1 MSWFDKI
8 KSGFKSV
15 NDKISDALSN
25 IVHKQVLDPKKL
37 SELKKLLLEADLGI
51 KATKKIIDQI
61 SKLKN
66 IVPDMVQDQIKSF
79 IANSFDASLSKELIF
94 RDGLNVIVMCGV
106 NGNGKTTTIG
116 KLAYY
121 YGLKKQKA
129 VLGACDTFRAGATE
143 QLEHWAKVNAIDI
156 VKGEK
161 LPCDPASVAYK
172 AVEHAKNTKADL
184 LIIDTAGRLH
194 NNKNL
199 MEELAKLKKVI
210 LKHCDEANVHFL
222 MTIDATTGQNA
233 VRQMEDFKKL
243 IPEIQGFIVTK
254 MDSSAK
260 AGTIINIMDQFNIP
274 VYFIGTGERIEDLET
289 FSPAKFT
296 DKLFE

>member
-1 MSWFDKI
+1 MSWFDKV
-8 KSGFKSV
+8 KSGFAQ
-15 NDKISDALSN
+15 ISNSLSG
-25 IVHKQVLDPKKL
+25 IVRKQILDPKRL
-37 SELKKLLLEADLGI
+37 SEIQTLLLEADLGV
-51 KATKKIIDQI
+51 KATKRIIDQI
-61 SKLKN
+61 SQIKN
-66 IVPDMVQDQIKSF
+66 IVPDMIQDQIKSL
-79 IANSFDASLSKELIF
+79 IVNSFDSTLSKELTF
-94 RDGLNVIVMCGV
+94 RDGLNVVVICGV

-121 YGLKKQKA
+121 YGLKKQKV

-143 QLEHWAKVNAIDI
+143 QLEYWAKINDVDI

-172 AVEHAKNTKADL
+172 AAQYAKDTKADL

-199 MEELAKLKKVI
+199 MEELAKLKKTI
-210 LKHCDEANVHFL
+210 LKQCEASNVHFL

-233 VRQMEDFKKL
+233 IAQMSDFKKL
-243 IPEIQGFIVTK
+243 IPEIQGLIVTK
-254 MDSSAK
+254 MDSTAK
-260 AGTIINIMDQFNIP
+260 AGTIINIMDQFNTP

>member
-15 NDKISDALSN
+15 NTKISDALSS
-25 IVHKQVLDPKKL
+25 IVRKQILDPKRL
-37 SELKKLLLEADLGI
+37 SEIQTLLLEADLGV
-51 KATKKIIDQI
+51 KATKKIIDQL

-66 IVPDMVQDQIKSF
+66 IVPDMVQEQIKSF
-79 IANSFDASLSKELIF
+79 IANSFDASLSSELTF

-121 YGLKKQKA
+121 YGLKKQKVILA
-129 VLGACDTFRAGATE
+129 ACDTFRAGATQ
-143 QLEHWAKVNAIDI
+143 QLEHWAKVNDINI

-161 LPCDPASVAYK
+161 LPCDPGSVAYK
-172 AVEHAKNTKADL
+172 AIEQAKNAKADL
-184 LIIDTAGRLH
+184 LIIDTAGRLN

-199 MEELAKLKKVI
+199 MEELAKLKKII
-210 LKHCDEANVHFL
+210 LKQCDAANVHFL

-233 VRQMEDFKKL
+233 ITQMADFTKL

-260 AGTIINIMDQFNIP
+260 AGTIINIMNQFNLP
-274 VYFIGTGERIEDLET
+274 VYFIGTGESIEDLET

>member
-1 MSWFDKI
+1 MSWFDKV

-15 NDKISDALSN
+15 NTKISDALSS
-25 IVHKQVLDPKKL
+25 IVRKQILDPKRL
-37 SELKKLLLEADLGI
+37 SEIQTLLLQADLGV

-61 SKLKN
+61 SQIKN
-66 IVPDMVQDQIKSF
+66 IVPDMIQEQIKSL
-79 IANSFDASLSKELIF
+79 IVNSFDSTLSKELTF

-121 YGLKKQKA
+121 YGLKKQKV

-143 QLEHWAKVNAIDI
+143 QLEHWAKISDVDI
-156 VKGEK
+156 IKGEK

-172 AVEHAKNTKADL
+172 AMEHAKNVKADL

-210 LKHCDEANVHFL
+210 LKQCEASNVHFL

-233 VRQMEDFKKL
+233 ARQMEEFTKL
-243 IPEIQGFIVTK
+243 IPEIQGFVVTK